1 MRTNK
6 AKGWGIVGHIGLDVD
21 NVNVHLGGVC
31 TCSWRKQHCL
41 GTKRC
46 QSLFEDGG
54 NDGTIRQLKA
64 LMGKDFPKAWEN
76 ERLWVTD
83 AMEASKRSLAISDFK
98 RKHFLKCRPVEIEIR
113 VKKA

>member
-1 MRTNK
+1 MKTKK
-6 AKGWGIVGHIGLDVD
+6 ARGWGIPDQVNLDVD
-21 NVNVHLGGVC
+21 NVNIHIGCVC

-46 QSLFEDGG
+46 QSLFE

-98 RKHFLKCRPVEIEIR
+98 REHFLKCRPVEVEIR
-113 VKKA
+113 VKKSS